1 MEIYAKLTQVKD
13 LAKRV
18 MARSTILEQRLKAL
32 ESSGFQQN
40 AIEKIKMNGTA
51 LPVTDKTV
59 NIPVPTTTAQLTND
73 AGFIKK
79 ADARTVAQEEIAKSG
94 YLRYKIVPE
103 LPSAEEADE
112 HIWYL
117 LYNGDTGHFDIYALM
132 AGEMSWLDDTTI
144 DLSDYI
150 TTGKLKESQDAQ
162 DTKIAA
168 NAKAIADEVTRAKAA
183 EAGKVDKV
191 EGKGLSSNDF
201 TAAEKEKLTGVE
213 ANANNYQLTKQKV
226 VDALGYTPGNADN
239 PQSVDWANVTGK
251 PTSYPASAHDHDDRY
266 YTESEV
272 DTKLSGKLD
281 TDGATRAGFISDFS
295 TAIAESANCYMG
307 SYHNNADNFNNFI
320 SIRHRNG
327 LSDGPSYG
335 LLIRSGLTWD
345 DSLYFRHQYSG
356 IWQAEKTLL
365 DNSNFGEYALPLN
378 GGTMNGNL
386 HFADVGDSESSAGI
400 TFAGSTDGASI
411 YYQTTGADQGN
422 LVLNLTDD
430 SNCYLQIAKNGEFKS
445 YFSPD
450 DGAFH
455 GSVYGRIVG
464 GASSTWLYSRNSGC
478 VYSNPPTNDGY
489 VHAVTQKTKDGAW
502 GIGALDNNNS
512 LMFSYTTDADIDIGN
527 NHDAHL
533 EMYPGDTGRILT
545 SNNINGYTAGN
556 AIKWSGQTLRQNHNT
571 ADTWIPVFTGD
582 SCIDYVLKG
591 EIAGLNGVA
600 ASGSSYVRFTDGT
613 QICKFT
619 SSSPGPNSSNT
630 VYFPA
635 SFVNATYGVI
645 ASEWSGASISISNR
659 TTSTITISGGSTTG
673 SYSLIAMGRW
683 K

>member
-51 LPVTDKTV
+51 LPVTGKTV

-94 YLRYKIVPE
+94 YLRYKVVPE
-103 LPSAEEADE
+103 LPDPADADE

-132 AGEMSWLDDTTI
+132 AGEMSWLDNTTI

-281 TDGATRAGFISDFS
+281 ADGATRAGFISDFS

-450 DGAFH
+450 DGNFH
-455 GSVYGRIVG
+455 GNVNGRADTAGIANVLNVG
-464 GASSTWLYSRNSGC
+464 GFTGGENKIYTTGL
-478 VYSNPPTNDGY
+478 
-489 VHAVTQKTKDGAW
+489 DGANPC
-502 GIGALDNNNS
+502 GGEL
-512 LMFSYTTDADIDIGN
+512 
-527 NHDAHL
+527 
-533 EMYPGDTGRILT
+533 
-545 SNNINGYTAGN
+545 NNIVIQSWYGVSFTSDCQDGKYGGTGKTAVGIDCRNGVIFAERIY
-556 AIKWSGQTLRQNHNT
+556 
-571 ADTWIPVFTGD
+571 
-582 SCIDYVLKG
+582 G
-591 EIAGLNGVA
+591 EIDWDSLFNKPSVVQNVSYSDGSLIVNTDGA
-600 ASGSSYVRFTDGT
+600 ATGYYIGGIASRGSNYVRFADGT
-613 QICKFT
+613 QICWGGSVT
-619 SSSPGPNSSNT
+619 AAAAGDNSIAWPVAFANSDYAVCFIGTNATWNPAYIISKAT
-630 VYFPA
+630 VYA
-635 SFVNATYGVI
+635 HLYLRVSGYVYNII
-645 ASEWSGASISISNR
+645 AV
-659 TTSTITISGGSTTG
+659 
-673 SYSLIAMGRW
+673 GRW